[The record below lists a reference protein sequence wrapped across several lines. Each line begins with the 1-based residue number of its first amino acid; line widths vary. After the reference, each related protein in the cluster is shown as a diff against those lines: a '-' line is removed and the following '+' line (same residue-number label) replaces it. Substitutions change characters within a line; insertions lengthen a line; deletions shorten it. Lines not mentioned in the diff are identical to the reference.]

1 MGNNDTGVGVSVATT
16 TTTGTIATS
25 SPKLKEVPESFSFA
39 VDIIF
44 ILLFFFVLFFIK
56 PKANSAADELTE
68 EEKPNPLEQVLR
80 TDSVEESEELKDEKN
95 EEVEEK

>member
-1 MGNNDTGVGVSVATT
+1 MENNDIGVGVSTATVTVATV
-16 TTTGTIATS
+16 S
-25 SPKLKEVPESFSFA
+25 VKLKEVPESFSYA

-68 EEKPNPLEQVLR
+68 EEKPNPLELVLR

-95 EEVEEK
+95 GGVEEK

>member
-1 MGNNDTGVGVSVATT
+1 MENNDIGVGVSTATVTVST
-16 TTTGTIATS
+16 T
-25 SPKLKEVPESFSFA
+25 SPKLKEVPESFSYA
-39 VDIIF
+39 VDIIY

>member
-1 MGNNDTGVGVSVATT
+1 MENNDIGVGVSTATVTVATV
-16 TTTGTIATS
+16 S
-25 SPKLKEVPESFSFA
+25 VKLKEVPESFSYA
-39 VDIIF
+39 VDIIY

-68 EEKPNPLEQVLR
+68 EEKPNPLELVLR

-95 EEVEEK
+95 GGVEEK

>member
-56 PKANSAADELTE
+56 PKEVPVEELTE

>member
-1 MGNNDTGVGVSVATT
+1 MENNDIGVGVSTATVTVATV
-16 TTTGTIATS
+16 S
-25 SPKLKEVPESFSFA
+25 VKLKEVPESFSYA
-39 VDIIF
+39 VDIIY

-68 EEKPNPLEQVLR
+68 EEKPNPLELVLR